1 MKKSIEKQ
9 IYKQLSKI
17 EAEDLANKIVED
29 TKKMALNYDPTSSP
43 YAFTVGGLQVI
54 ITDILMTSKIPIW
67 TIERYK
73 ERKIVI

>member
-9 IYKQLSKI
+9 IYQQLTKI
-17 EAEDLANKIVED
+17 EAEDLANKIVND
-29 TKKMALNYDPTSSP
+29 AKKMALKHDPNSSP
-43 YAFTVGGLQVI
+43 YAFTVGALEVV